1 MKTYHIGREEVYGYV
16 RDFISRLRKFEPMP
30 MVWCPVTESGDDLL
44 QALLAIVREEC
55 PELLDSVRVLAVEV
69 NDGGDAVHF
78 VGERPEDVLP
88 GQTVLLFDGA
98 VHSGRMMRR
107 CTAEVLRHRPAELCS
122 YSLVIK
128 RGSSF
133 IPTLW
138 GVMIE
143 ESDRA
148 YFLLDDIPNNRMDA
162 GTRPQPLVHLQ
173 KLGSEHLERPPI
185 LSGVP
190 SIDRMT
196 WGDRYYQMQTS
207 TSGTCTYVLE
217 RGPNMVGFLT
227 LHFSEA
233 DSLTIDE
240 IVVAEAQR
248 GGGYAGVLLRFAE
261 TVARHAECHSIR
273 LNALRERIPVY
284 DGFRYRPIPGKEVL
298 HLGAEEY
305 QPMEKAVLYHQSPIR

>member
-1 MKTYHIGREEVYGYV
+1 MKTYHIGREEVHGYV
-16 RDFISRLRKFEPMP
+16 RDFISRLREFQPVP
-30 MVWCPVTESGDDLL
+30 TVWCPVTVSGDDLL
-44 QALLAIVREEC
+44 QTLLGVVKAEA
-55 PELLDSVRVLAVEV
+55 PEMLETVRVLAVEV
-69 NDGGDAVHF
+69 NEGGDAVHF
-78 VGERPEDVLP
+78 VGERAEDVLP
-88 GQTVLLFDGA
+88 AQTVLLFDGA

-107 CTAEVLRHRPAELCS
+107 CAAEILRHNPAELCT

-148 YFLLDDIPNNRMDA
+148 YFLLDEIPNNRMDA

-173 KLGSEHLERPPI
+173 KLGPEHLELPSIP
-185 LSGVP
+185 SGVP

-196 WGDRYYQMQTS
+196 WGDRHYQMQTS
-207 TSGTCTYVLE
+207 TSGVCTYVLE
-217 RGPNMVGFLT
+217 RGRNMVGFLT
-227 LHFSEA
+227 IHFSEA
-233 DSLTIDE
+233 NSLTIDE

-261 TVARHAECHSIR
+261 TIARHAECRSIR
-273 LNALRERIPVY
+273 LNAIQERVHIY
-284 DGFRYRPIPGKEVL
+284 DGFRYLPIPGKEVL
-298 HLGAEEY
+298 QLGTEKY